1 MSVTFADIQ
10 AAAGRIAGVARRSP
24 VIEVGPSRAPLAGPA
39 RLFLKLD
46 CLQPSGSFKIRGAA
60 NTVAS

>member
-1 MSVTFADIQ
+1 MSVTFVDIQ

-24 VIEVGPSRAPLAGPA
+24 VIEVGPSRAPLAGPE

-46 CLQPSGSFKIRGAA
+46 LSLIHI
-60 NTVAS
+60 